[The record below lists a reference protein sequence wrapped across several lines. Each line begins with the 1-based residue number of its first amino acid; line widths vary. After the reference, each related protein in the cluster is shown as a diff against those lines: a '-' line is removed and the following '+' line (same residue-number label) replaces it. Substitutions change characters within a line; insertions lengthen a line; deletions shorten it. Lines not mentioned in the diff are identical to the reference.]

1 LGTGGK
7 IAIGCG
13 IALVVAVLGVVGVVV
28 GGAYWAKG
36 KLESVEAEQKQ
47 VRDLKAKANES
58 TFEAPSDGIVQ
69 EAQIVR
75 FIAVRKG
82 VYDVYSKNEA
92 FIDSM
97 KDAEKKNADFSD
109 LRKGFALLTELQLA
123 QAKGQADQQ
132 MSDSEYS
139 FLVGQIYKSSW
150 AAAVADQTGGKT
162 VTEATDEANRQAI
175 EQMRQAAERAGA
187 QSPQMKDALYKQ
199 VGALEEQADEAHAA
213 AAAADVPPENVALF
227 KKYEADLKKY
237 AMSGLELIGL

>member
-82 VYDVYSKNEA
+82 VYDVY
-92 FIDSM
+92 
-97 KDAEKKNADFSD
+97 
-109 LRKGFALLTELQLA
+109 
-123 QAKGQADQQ
+123 
-132 MSDSEYS
+132 
-139 FLVGQIYKSSW
+139 
-150 AAAVADQTGGKT
+150 
-162 VTEATDEANRQAI
+162 
-175 EQMRQAAERAGA
+175 
-187 QSPQMKDALYKQ
+187 
-199 VGALEEQADEAHAA
+199 
-213 AAAADVPPENVALF
+213 
-227 KKYEADLKKY
+227 
-237 AMSGLELIGL
+237 